1 VAPALTISGPTS
13 AGEYSTGSTKV
24 SLSGRASDNVGV
36 TQVTWN
42 NSRGGSGT
50 AALSGSATSANW
62 TASSVALQS
71 GSNTVT
77 VTARDAAGH
86 TKSASMVVTST
97 AVASGSGSGK
107 TYYVDAS
114 AANDSG
120 DGSSGQPKKYIA
132 SGAALLSGAG
142 GDTLIVRAGT
152 YGNARDAIGDE
163 GSGKSGAWNVI
174 KAEVDGAV
182 TITAPLLMG
191 LGDHYVQFEGL
202 KWDSK
207 TTKSVNG
214 RYVKI
219 LRCAFKDGPAKDN
232 TVNLA
237 IGTNDATPG
246 AQYVLVEDSYVY
258 GAGGR
263 YNVLVYNAD
272 KVVLRRMVARH
283 QDGWSDTKGDP
294 QGVVALY
301 NSTNVLT
308 QNLLLVDSG
317 ASGYFEA
324 ALYHPSNSHPS
335 SNIHNEGA
343 IILNI
348 AGTGVGW
355 DDHSASTGNLLEDS
369 VIWKTNTAVS
379 INGAAHSG
387 LMNRL
392 TIGQT
397 GSGLNDWSGGGRFSL
412 TNSLL
417 WEVANNKFS
426 SLPHS
431 NNVCYSPTCSGEKS
445 MNPASSGLLWLTQ
458 TGVGSALSTAGAGSG
473 RVGATVL
480 KRLGTSGTLWGE
492 AGYDATTTQNLWP
505 WPDEARIK
513 KSMCTDVGVSTGFCA
528 KPSITQYVWGFLGN
542 TPPASFVAQ

>member
-13 AGEYSTGSTKV
+13 AGEYSTGGTKV
-24 SLSGRASDNVGV
+24 SLSGNTSDNVGV
-36 TQVTWN
+36 TQVTWS

-50 AALSGSATSANW
+50 AALTGSATSANW

-114 AANDSG
+114 AANDNG
-120 DGSSGQPKKYIA
+120 DGSSAQPKKYLA

-163 GSGKSGAWNVI
+163 GSGKAGAWNVI

-191 LGDHYVQFEGL
+191 LGDHYVQLEGL

-219 LRCAFKDGPAKDN
+219 LRCAFKDGPTKDN

-335 SNIHNEGA
+335 SNIHNVGA

-397 GSGLNDWSGGGRFSL
+397 GSGLNDWSGGGRFSV

-473 RVGATVL
+473 GVGATVL
-480 KRLGTSGTLWGE
+480 KELGKSGTLWGE